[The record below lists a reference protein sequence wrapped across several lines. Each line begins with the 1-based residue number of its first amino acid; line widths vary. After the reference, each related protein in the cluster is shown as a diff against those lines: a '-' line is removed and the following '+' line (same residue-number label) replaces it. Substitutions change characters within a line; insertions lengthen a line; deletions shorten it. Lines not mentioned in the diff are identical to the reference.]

1 MNDAEQVRLD
11 NIDYFLQGDRVW
23 PPNWIAYES
32 GQRFGK
38 ALREVFRRLEDD
50 DFDKATNLWF
60 VLDNGFALA
69 LNVPQNIAVLATS
82 LPFTYSCDTIYL
94 TNRAWQLNDTALVGL
109 LAHEIAHSFVER
121 QSHSENEEA
130 ADALVRKWGFR
141 DELDA
146 INAAT

>member
-1 MNDAEQVRLD
+1 MDES
-11 NIDYFLQGDRVW
+11 DYFLQGDRIW

-60 VLDNGFALA
+60 VLDNCSALA
-69 LNVPQNIAVLATS
+69 LNVPQDIALPATS
-82 LPFTYSCDTIYL
+82 SPFTYSCATIYV
-94 TNRAWQLNDTALVGL
+94 TNRAWQLNDRALVGL
-109 LAHEIAHSFVER
+109 LAHEIAHSFVEL

-130 ADALVRKWGFR
+130 ADALVRKWGFGA
-141 DELDA
+141 ELDA
-146 INAAT
+146 LHKAT